1 MSSPEHEQI
10 IRHGHAVAEAMDVP
24 GFVNTFTPD
33 GTFTD
38 EAFGNV
44 FTGPKELAIMLQV
57 FGTAFPDMHR
67 PASTLAIGSTSTMA
81 MFGAGAARPADNH
94 TVIIEFRVGDV
105 DGEYRKLKTMISDVV
120 QEPTT
125 MPWGNRSLL
134 FRDPDGNLINF
145 FTPVSAEAIKKY
157 GL

>member
-1 MSSPEHEQI
+1 
-10 IRHGHAVAEAMDVP
+10 
-24 GFVNTFTPD
+24 
-33 GTFTD
+33 
-38 EAFGNV
+38 
-44 FTGPKELAIMLQV
+44 
-57 FGTAFPDMHR
+57 
-67 PASTLAIGSTSTMA
+67 MA
-81 MFGAGAARPADNH
+81 LFGAGAARPADNH
-94 TVIIEFRVGDV
+94 TAILEFRVDDV